1 MKNLIGIA
9 LIVFAL
15 AVAIIPQVSTCEY
28 NGKFMTLAS
37 GMTAPMKCS
46 WSAKAEIAAGV
57 PLLAVGV
64 MMITSR
70 RKESLKNLSVMGAI
84 LGAFVMAIPTSLI
97 GVCSSQMPCN
107 LIMKP
112 SLIGLGAL
120 ATAASL
126 GMLITAQFGKKEA
139 L

>member
-9 LIVFAL
+9 IIVFAL
-15 AVAIIPQVSTCEY
+15 AIAIVPQQTTCES
-28 NGKFMTLAS
+28 NGKFLTLAN
-37 GMTAPMKCS
+37 GNTLPMKCS

-70 RKESLKNLSVMGAI
+70 RKESLKNLSIMGAI
-84 LGAFVMAIPTSLI
+84 LGAFVMAIPTNLI

-112 SLIGLGAL
+112 SLVGLGAV

-126 GMLITAQFGKKEA
+126 GMLIAAQFGKKEA